1 MCYLRGFILLLAC
14 CSAEAAVLDFED
26 AADLSGPTF
35 IYGGFKWNSI
45 SIAAGSDYPGSGY
58 DIGSVSGDIVAVLYN
73 NNSDIS
79 LVSDY
84 GGTFDFIGAS
94 FTSAWQD
101 QEVTLHGI
109 ANGNAIYS
117 LTSQQIYTDT
127 PTWIELNWTGIER
140 LVVTRPINTQIA
152 LDDFTYANVNI
163 NEVPIP
169 AAVWL
174 FGSALGGLGWMR
186 RRKTA

>member
-1 MCYLRGFILLLAC
+1 
-14 CSAEAAVLDFED
+14 
-26 AADLSGPTF
+26 
-35 IYGGFKWNSI
+35 
-45 SIAAGSDYPGSGY
+45 
-58 DIGSVSGDIVAVLYN
+58 
-73 NNSDIS
+73 
-79 LVSDY
+79 
-84 GGTFDFIGAS
+84 
-94 FTSAWQD
+94 
-101 QEVTLHGI
+101 VTLHGI